1 MRACAEKCNAS
12 CVEVGGARRRRH
24 QSGRRCSGWCSRRC
38 AAHLV
43 RASSG
48 TVEDR
53 EEDAPPRSLAI
64 GWLSEPRVEPG
75 HARLPCAMIGQ
86 RLADRRHDCEEDV
99 HTHTQRNMHGE
110 SLGNSGRSW
119 NVRNRRLSTRDSS
132 ASVAEARAGRS
143 SSRSA
148 RWGRLS
154 VAPPTASSSTVS
166 AREAMSSSSIA
177 SSKACH
183 RPRRARLEARRGLR
197 RRAGDGGERPRAVL
211 VDRLTVGGEN
221 GRWYAVRRG
230 WRGSQSAA
238 ARGWVSWHRRR
249 RTRRG
254 HTVRVLCLLHDGAT
268 TVRIVDGAAGGG
280 GRHAAGRP
288 ATRWQQGGL

>member
-75 HARLPCAMIGQ
+75 HARLPCAMIGR
-86 RLADRRHDCEEDV
+86 RLVDRRHDCEEDV

-166 AREAMSSSSIA
+166 AREAMSSSSVA
-177 SSKACH
+177 SSKASSSSSACSAGSATRSASSRGRRRGEAARRSRRPSDGRRRGWWVGGARCVRVARVSERGRNRRGEFASKTAH
-183 RPRRARLEARRGLR
+183 PQRPRRPCTL
-197 RRAGDGGERPRAVL
+197 P
-211 VDRLTVGGEN
+211 
-221 GRWYAVRRG
+221 
-230 WRGSQSAA
+230 
-238 ARGWVSWHRRR
+238 
-249 RTRRG
+249 
-254 HTVRVLCLLHDGAT
+254 
-268 TVRIVDGAAGGG
+268 
-280 GRHAAGRP
+280 P
-288 ATRWQQGGL
+288 P

>member
-75 HARLPCAMIGQ
+75 HARLPCAMIGR
-86 RLADRRHDCEEDV
+86 RLVDRRHDCEEDV

-110 SLGNSGRSW
+110 SLGNIVIVIESVVIGLGVLGWKRDEVCVVARREGGEGRG
-119 NVRNRRLSTRDSS
+119 
-132 ASVAEARAGRS
+132 RA
-143 SSRSA
+143 
-148 RWGRLS
+148 
-154 VAPPTASSSTVS
+154 PFSSTVRGQR
-166 AREAMSSSSIA
+166 RE
-177 SSKACH
+177 
-183 RPRRARLEARRGLR
+183 
-197 RRAGDGGERPRAVL
+197 
-211 VDRLTVGGEN
+211 
-221 GRWYAVRRG
+221 W
-230 WRGSQSAA
+230 
-238 ARGWVSWHRRR
+238 
-249 RTRRG
+249 
-254 HTVRVLCLLHDGAT
+254 
-268 TVRIVDGAAGGG
+268 
-280 GRHAAGRP
+280 
-288 ATRWQQGGL
+288 